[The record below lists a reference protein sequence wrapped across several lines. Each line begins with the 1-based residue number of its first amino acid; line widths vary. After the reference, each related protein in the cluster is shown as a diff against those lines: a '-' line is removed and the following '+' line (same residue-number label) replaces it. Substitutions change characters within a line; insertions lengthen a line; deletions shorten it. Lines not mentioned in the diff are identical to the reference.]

1 MPIKQKM
8 TSLRELGDQIAL
20 ILSIYDGKD
29 FIPNIENRLKLVV
42 SLDSRETLE
51 SEEINGH
58 NETPDFNTE
67 LVWTMERQTFQAL
80 RSRKVPLKMQAM
92 SGNDQCL
99 GTFMFDLR
107 EATILSQQQNP
118 DETYIGHSSWRKL
131 KCTDLQAGRNAPS
144 INAALVIG
152 QVSH

>member
-1 MPIKQKM
+1 MA
-8 TSLRELGDQIAL
+8 SLRELGDQIAL

-29 FIPNIENRLKLVV
+29 FMTNVEEGLRLVV

-51 SEEINGH
+51 TEEIDAGSVTDAP
-58 NETPDFNTE
+58 EFNTE

-92 SGNDQCL
+92 TSKNQCL

-107 EATILSQQQNP
+107 EAVILPSLQHNQA
-118 DETYIGHSSWRKL
+118 DESYIGHSSWRKL
-131 KCTDLQAGRNAPS
+131 ICNDIQGGRTAPS
-144 INAALVIG
+144 INAALVLG